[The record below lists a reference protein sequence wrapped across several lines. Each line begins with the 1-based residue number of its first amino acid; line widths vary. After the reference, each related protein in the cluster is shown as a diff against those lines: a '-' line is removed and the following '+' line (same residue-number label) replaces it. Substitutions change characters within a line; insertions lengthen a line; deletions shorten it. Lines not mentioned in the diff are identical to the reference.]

1 MDAHRSDEQKVRKE
15 RQAERER
22 IARAEAKKAAAAI
35 TDYNRLQLEQS
46 AKTARLRALRVA
58 KEDAEAEA
66 RRLAAAEGAKKPVKR
81 IRKPKVAPPSDVI

>member
-22 IARAEAKKAAAAI
+22 VARAEAKKAAAAI

-46 AKTARLRALRVA
+46 AKTARLRTLRL
-58 KEDAEAEA
+58 EREEAEAAA
-66 RRLAAAEGAKKPVKR
+66 RRLAAAEGPKKPVKR
-81 IRKPKVAPPSDVI
+81 VRKPKVAASPDVT

>member
-35 TDYNRLQLEQS
+35 TDYNRQQMEQS

-81 IRKPKVAPPSDVI
+81 IRKPKVVPPSDVI